1 MEIVV
6 QNRQKRQRVRPEEA
20 KKMAAKILSD
30 LECHESELSI
40 LLVDDDEITQLNRQY
55 LSRDHPTN
63 VLAFPMREGQDKHLH
78 PTLLGDVVISA
89 ETAEREA
96 QQRDVP
102 LEEEIALLLTHGIL
116 HLLGYEHENTPEEA
130 VAMEAAEQK
139 ILTRL
144 DLADN
149 ELKQK

>member
-1 MEIVV
+1 
-6 QNRQKRQRVRPEEA
+6 
-20 KKMAAKILSD
+20 MAERILSD

-63 VLAFPMREGQDKHLH
+63 VLSFPMREGENKHMH

-96 QQRDVP
+96 QQRGVTLD
-102 LEEEIALLLTHGIL
+102 EEMALLLVHGIL

-130 VAMEAAEQK
+130 AAMEAAEQK
-139 ILTRL
+139 ILARL
-144 DLADN
+144 GLADN
-149 ELKQK
+149 ALE

>member
-1 MEIVV
+1 
-6 QNRQKRQRVRPEEA
+6 
-20 KKMAAKILSD
+20 MAERILSD

-40 LLVDDDEITQLNRQY
+40 LLVDDDEMTQLNRQY

-63 VLAFPMREGQDKHLH
+63 VLAFPMREGENKHMH

-96 QQRDVP
+96 CQRGVT
-102 LEEEIALLLTHGIL
+102 LEEEMALLLVHGIL

-130 VAMEAAEQK
+130 ATMEAKEQEV
-139 ILTRL
+139 LARL
-144 DLADN
+144 GLADN
-149 ELKQK
+149 ALE